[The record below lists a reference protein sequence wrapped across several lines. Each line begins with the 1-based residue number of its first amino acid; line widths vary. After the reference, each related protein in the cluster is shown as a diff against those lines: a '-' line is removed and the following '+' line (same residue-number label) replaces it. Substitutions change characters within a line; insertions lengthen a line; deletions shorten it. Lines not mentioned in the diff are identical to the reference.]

1 MAAGLIGHAV
11 RVRVVVAPD
20 KFKGSLTAVQ
30 VAEHVGAG
38 LRAAAP
44 TIEVVA
50 APVADGGDGTL
61 DAVTAAGFD
70 RVPVLATGPTGAQ
83 VRTAYARQGDVAVI
97 ELATVCGLLRL
108 PGGTL
113 DAMGASCFGFGEVIA
128 AALDAGANRIVLG
141 LGGSASTDG
150 GMGLLQALGAD
161 IRDARG
167 APVGRGGTALP
178 DVATVNLAGL
188 HPRLREVE
196 LILASDVDNPLLGA
210 DGAAAVYAPQKGASA
225 ADVDTLEEGLR
236 HWASVV
242 TQATGVDRSAEP
254 GAGAA
259 GGVGFASLVL
269 GGKVRSGIELLLDLI
284 DFDEALAGADLVI
297 TGEGSLDE
305 QTLYGKAPFG
315 VAAAAARHGVPVVAV
330 AGRVAV
336 TPDQLAAAGIR
347 AAYPLSDLE
356 PDVERSIADAGPL
369 LAKLAPVIAREQGLT

>member
-1 MAAGLIGHAV
+1 
-11 RVRVVVAPD
+11 
-20 KFKGSLTAVQ
+20 
-30 VAEHVGAG
+30 
-38 LRAAAP
+38 
-44 TIEVVA
+44 
-50 APVADGGDGTL
+50 
-61 DAVTAAGFD
+61 
-70 RVPVLATGPTGAQ
+70 
-83 VRTAYARQGDVAVI
+83 
-97 ELATVCGLLRL
+97 
-108 PGGTL
+108 
-113 DAMGASCFGFGEVIA
+113 MGASCFGFGEVIA
-128 AALDAGANRIVLG
+128 AALDAGAGRIVLG

-161 IRDARG
+161 IRDAGG
-167 APVGRGGTALP
+167 APVARGGAAMP
-178 DVATVNLAGL
+178 DVATVNLDGL

-210 DGAAAVYAPQKGASA
+210 DGAAAVYGPQKGASA
-225 ADVDTLEEGLR
+225 ADVDVLEEGLW

-242 TQATGVDRSAEP
+242 AQATGVDRSAEP

-259 GGVGFASLVL
+259 GGVGFAALVL
-269 GGKVRSGIELLLDLI
+269 GGEVRSGIELVLDLI
-284 DFDEALAGADLVI
+284 DFDGALNSADLVI

-347 AAYPLSDLE
+347 AAYALSDLE
-356 PDVERSIADAGPL
+356 PDVDRSIADAGPL